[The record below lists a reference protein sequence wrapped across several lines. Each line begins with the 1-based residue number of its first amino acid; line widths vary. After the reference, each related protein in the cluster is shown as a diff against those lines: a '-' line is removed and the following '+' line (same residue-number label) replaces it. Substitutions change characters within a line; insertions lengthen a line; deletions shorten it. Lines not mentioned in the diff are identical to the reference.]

1 MGKLDDTILQLL
13 IESDGSSA
21 DERGDSDTDELDLD
35 NFDELWNHDE
45 DELVKVTRH
54 DQGNVARAKL
64 RKLVK
69 RIDRQIATGVQEMQ
83 QRDLQTL
90 DADAEDIT
98 SGYLAT
104 ARRRARRVKGVLV
117 GAIVVHGQE
126 DINGTDR
133 AQNMKRA
140 RAALDKLLTLVRSKD
155 DQLWN
160 AITGLEPVQRQSLE
174 RRKKDKYSQVSRL
187 TYITFAR
194 TQFRAAKHSVCF
206 ADCLTLRCLCYRSLA
221 NLRVVDVQVPLSLL

>member
-1 MGKLDDTILQLL
+1 MGKLGSTILQLL
-13 IESDGSSA
+13 IEGDGNSDE
-21 DERGDSDTDELDLD
+21 DEDSDAELDLD
-35 NFDELWNHDE
+35 NFDELWNHDA

-54 DQGNVARAKL
+54 DQGDVARAKL
-64 RKLVK
+64 RRLVM
-69 RIDRQIATGVQEMQ
+69 RIDRQIETGVQELQ
-83 QRDLQTL
+83 QKDFQAL

-126 DINGTDR
+126 DVNGTDR

-155 DQLWN
+155 EQLWN
-160 AITGLEPVQRQSLE
+160 AITGLEPVQRRSLE
-174 RRKKDKYSQVSRL
+174 TRKKDKYSQVS
-187 TYITFAR
+187 
-194 TQFRAAKHSVCF
+194 
-206 ADCLTLRCLCYRSLA
+206 
-221 NLRVVDVQVPLSLL
+221 